1 MSISSLVD
9 RFGRLFYVI
18 QPTYT
23 KQTDGTIKRDYQ
35 KPSRTSAFG
44 WFQPSGQSGDVFE
57 GRQNSRTTGTIYF
70 KGAVSVA
77 VDDEITTTETDGVQT
92 FFWRVVG
99 ATYPGDLRN
108 SPLVA
113 PHLSMTVVEVVEV
126 DPKGILDAG

>member
-99 ATYPGDLRN
+99 ATYPGDLIN